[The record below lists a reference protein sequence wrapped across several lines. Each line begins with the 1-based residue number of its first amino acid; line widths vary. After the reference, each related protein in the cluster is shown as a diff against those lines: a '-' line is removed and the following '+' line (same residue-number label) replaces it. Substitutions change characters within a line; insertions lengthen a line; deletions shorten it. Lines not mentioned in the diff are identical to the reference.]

1 MESTIVAEGSS
12 GAFAAYRRGAA
23 AAWIYAPASKPAQA
37 TITSVI
43 ESAG

>member
-12 GAFAAYRRGAA
+12 GAFAARRGAA

-43 ESAG
+43 ESAR